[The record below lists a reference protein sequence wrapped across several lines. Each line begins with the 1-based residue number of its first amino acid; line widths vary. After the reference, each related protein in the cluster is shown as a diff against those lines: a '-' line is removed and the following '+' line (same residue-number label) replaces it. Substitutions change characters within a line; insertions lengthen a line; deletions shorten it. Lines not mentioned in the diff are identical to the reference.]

1 MTKPELNALTDH
13 VNKIQKY
20 IKKYSDVPVK
30 SLSAYTDEDIV
41 NLRVG
46 YEMIADEIDVLKK
59 IFLEGE

>member
-13 VNKIQKY
+13 IKSIEEY

-30 SLSAYTDEDIV
+30 ALPDYTNEDIV
-41 NLRVG
+41 SLRVG
-46 YEMIADEIDVLKK
+46 YEMITGEIETIKT

>member
-1 MTKPELNALTDH
+1 MTKSELNTLTNH
-13 VNKIQKY
+13 IKSIEEY

-30 SLSAYTDEDIV
+30 ALFDYTHEDIV

-46 YEMIADEIDVLKK
+46 YEMITGEIETIKE